1 MKRRDIPMLKHFSSY
16 AAISILIISLISCSV
31 DGLFNS
37 SDFRNRLTFGTGIDS
52 ADPYQ
57 LTGETGSFSNTRRP
71 IYWRLESEDDMEGS
85 AVIIELEKLDN
96 GDYPRPFRF
105 RFDNPQSHDHIMVAN
120 FYWELTGQYMA
131 TAILENGNKAIA
143 SEELSVNQ

>member
-1 MKRRDIPMLKHFSSY
+1 MIKHFFSY
-16 AAISILIISLISCSV
+16 AAISILIISLISCGV
-31 DGLFNS
+31 DGLFGS
-37 SDFRNRLTFGTGIDS
+37 RDFENRLSFGTGIDF

-57 LTGETGSFSNTRRP
+57 LTEETDSFSNTRRP

-85 AVIIELEKLDN
+85 AVIIELEKLDD

-120 FYWELTGQYMA
+120 FYWELTGRYMA
-131 TAILENGNKAIA
+131 TAILEDGNKVIA
-143 SEELSVNQ
+143 SKELSVNQ